1 MDILKTVVIK
11 LLLAIVV
18 SAIIG
23 CERASKR
30 HSAGL
35 RTFVVVTLGCTI
47 VMMLETYLKLESG
60 ESLFILSA
68 AAIVAVASISVNT
81 VLYSSKG
88 QIKGLTTAASLWVCG
103 IIGLVI
109 GAGQYLTAVMSFIA
123 LYITI
128 SFMPV
133 MEQYLKNHSNHFE
146 IMLELKSSSYLQ
158 DFVTTARELG
168 ITIDEIELNPAYV
181 NSGLSVYSIAVSI
194 NSAELKKY
202 KTHKEIIEA
211 LASIDYIHHI
221 EEML

>member
-109 GAGQYLTAVMSFIA
+109 GAGHYLMAVISFIA

>member
-47 VMMLETYLKLESG
+47 VMMLETYLKLEPG

-109 GAGQYLTAVMSFIA
+109 GAGHYLTAVMSFIA
-123 LYITI
+123 LYITL

>member
-109 GAGQYLTAVMSFIA
+109 GAGHYLMAVMSFIA

>member
-11 LLLAIVV
+11 LLLAMVV

-109 GAGQYLTAVMSFIA
+109 GAGHYLMAVVSFIA

>member
-11 LLLAIVV
+11 LLLAMVV

-109 GAGQYLTAVMSFIA
+109 GAGHYLMAVISFIA

>member
-11 LLLAIVV
+11 LLLAMVV

-109 GAGQYLTAVMSFIA
+109 GAGHYLMAVMSFIA

>member
-1 MDILKTVVIK
+1 MDILKTVVVK
-11 LLLAIVV
+11 LLLAMVV

-109 GAGQYLTAVMSFIA
+109 GAGHYLMAVMSFIA

>member
-109 GAGQYLTAVMSFIA
+109 GAGHYLMAVMSFIV